1 MKRRKRPPRTA
12 PHTAHLAG
20 AQAACYSSPQ
30 QWRSPEQAAPCG
42 NSTVQVKDESAK
54 VAAEAGE
61 LPPAGVLARPDWSR
75 DARPRFT
82 RAPYERPG
90 RRGGRAYAALDL
102 GTNNCRLLIAEPA
115 HFGFRVVDAF
125 SRIVRLGEGLGRGN
139 RLSEGA
145 IRRTIEALRICKDKM
160 DARAVIKAR
169 LIATE
174 ACRLASNGAEFIALV
189 QDELG
194 LELEVVDR
202 QTEAYLAVTGCA
214 SLADPYAQSVI
225 VFDIGGGSTEI
236 AWLDGVAPKVSAD
249 PCKRIR
255 AWDSLPVGV
264 VTLAERHGG
273 VEVTPQS
280 FEGMIEEVSDLL
292 SNFALIA
299 GPAASAPYFHL
310 LGTSGTVTT
319 VGGIFLGLPRY
330 DRRRVDGL
338 WMRDSDVSGVI
349 DRLIDTG
356 FDQRASNPC
365 IGRDRAD
372 LVLAG
377 CAILEA
383 IRRAFP
389 SDRLRIADR
398 GLREGILMNLMR
410 EDGVWRRRNGA

>member
-1 MKRRKRPPRTA
+1 MR
-12 PHTAHLAG
+12 
-20 AQAACYSSPQ
+20 
-30 QWRSPEQAAPCG
+30 
-42 NSTVQVKDESAK
+42 VKDEAVLNTGADGRERSSAPGY
-54 VAAEAGE
+54 A
-61 LPPAGVLARPDWSR
+61 PPAPPVNVRPKFSR
-75 DARPRFT
+75 P
-82 RAPYERPG
+82 PYRRSG
-90 RRGGRAYAALDL
+90 RHNGGAYGALDL

-115 HFGFRVVDAF
+115 HVGFRVVDAF
-125 SRIVRLGEGLGRGN
+125 SRIVRLGEGLGHGN

-145 IRRTIEALRICKDKM
+145 IRRTMEALRICKQKL
-160 DARAVIKAR
+160 DAREVVRAR
-169 LIATE
+169 MIATE
-174 ACRLASNGAEFIALV
+174 ACRLAANGPEFIARV
-189 QDELG
+189 HDELG

-214 SLADPYAQSVI
+214 ALADPYAQSVI

-236 AWLDGVAPKVSAD
+236 AWLDGVASSPAAD

-264 VTLAERHGG
+264 VTLAERHGD
-273 VEVTPQS
+273 VEVTPLS
-280 FEGMIEEVSDLL
+280 FEGMVQEVTELL
-292 SNFALIA
+292 ADFALIA

-330 DRRRVDGL
+330 DRRKVDGL
-338 WMRDSDVSGVI
+338 WMRDQDVSGVI
-349 DRLIDTG
+349 DRLMETG
-356 FDQRASNPC
+356 LDQRAANPC
-365 IGRDRAD
+365 IGRERAD

-389 SDRLRIADR
+389 ADRMRIADR

-410 EDGVWRRRNGA
+410 EDGAWRRRKGR